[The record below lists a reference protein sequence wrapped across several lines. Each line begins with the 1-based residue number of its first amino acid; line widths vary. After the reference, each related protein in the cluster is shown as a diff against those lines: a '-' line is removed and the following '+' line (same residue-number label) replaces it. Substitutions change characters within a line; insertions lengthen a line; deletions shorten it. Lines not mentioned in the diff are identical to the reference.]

1 MRGNIGRFLRVHDF
15 INSGMGSLLTRSLT
29 TRRRN
34 SNSFCSCP
42 NFSIKTSSSFHFF
55 DSSAIVYAP
64 LSNLCVVTKP
74 RSVSA
79 LTVVSKMPRIN
90 ARITESSTVLYRL
103 SVKSFSHCHER
114 GLSISAS
121 CLDEK

>member
-1 MRGNIGRFLRVHDF
+1 MHDF

-34 SNSFCSCP
+34 SNSFCTCS
-42 NFSIKTSSSFHFF
+42 NFSIKTSSSFHFL

-64 LSNLCVVTKP
+64 LSNLCVATKP

-79 LTVVSKMPRIN
+79 LTIVSKMPRIN
-90 ARITESSTVLYRL
+90 ARITESSTVLNRL
-103 SVKSFSHCHER
+103 SVKSFSYYHER

-121 CLDEK
+121 NLNKK